1 MNAHKTWF
9 SAAELADMKLA
20 GIPASKKGVI
30 DFASRVGWQSRK
42 REGRGGGMEYQPPK
56 AILQLINHKTMTA
69 MISTNSANAA
79 INPSQTPNSHKIINR
94 TIGAPTITIGG
105 LTRHV
110 KTEQDLTHKDRAS
123 RDAALILCRA
133 VEEVM
138 SVAGCSASRA
148 INELASRIMSGVA
161 HSELVDAANASY
173 TKPRAHGQTQ
183 AALVSR
189 LQKMHAAYRQG
200 TIAGNGG
207 LYLVPS
213 RRQKEQYAPY
223 LIQAFLSHY
232 CRPNRPPVMEAWK
245 LSAPWFAQHG
255 FDRPSVDTFYR
266 IEKTLPVTVKYRG
279 RVTGSA
285 WRSIMP
291 YVKRDVSMFKANDI
305 WVGDGHSFKA
315 KVQNA
320 VHGRPYVPEITFIRD
335 WVSRRIVGWSI
346 DLAESCIAVSA
357 ALSHAM
363 LMTKARPLV
372 YYSDNG
378 SGQTAKQLD
387 HPVTGTLA
395 NLGIAHETGIPG
407 NPQGRGIIER
417 LWADTLIPLARSY
430 PTYQGKGGDSESIRK
445 MLVDLNRKA
454 PKTLLPSFKQLV
466 ADVEA
471 VVNEYNNRPHGAL
484 GKQTPN
490 EVYAQKL
497 DQDSLEIGLTESEL
511 ATLWMPMQERTPAR
525 GLITL
530 FNNEYAMPQLLNML
544 AEGEKVHV
552 RFDIHNA
559 DKVWIFKLDGRYL
572 GEAIWDGHKRAAF
585 PEARIDQLK
594 EARVERFV
602 AKAEREIKQKREEL
616 GQVIEGEK
624 LTQFVFPDAPEPV
637 KLKAF
642 VFPDAPS
649 KAAPTMADTRTI
661 LRLLEEKKQRDDDA
675 KNEKAA

>member
-1 MNAHKTWF
+1 MNQAKLWF
-9 SAAELADMKLA
+9 SAVELAAMKL
-20 GIPASKKGVI
+20 
-30 DFASRVGWQSRK
+30 VGMPTTERNLREKANREGWLSRK

-56 AILQLINHKTMTA
+56 AISQQIQHKTMTA
-69 MISTNSANAA
+69 MISSSVMANSSQA
-79 INPSQTPNSHKIINR
+79 IHSHKVINR

-110 KTEQDLTHKDRAS
+110 KTEHDLTHKDRAS

-138 SVAGCSASRA
+138 AATGCFASRA

-173 TKPRAHGQTQ
+173 SKPRAHGQTQ

-189 LQKMHAAYRQG
+189 LQKMYAAYKQG

-223 LIQAFLSHY
+223 LIQGFLSHY
-232 CRPNRPPVMEAWK
+232 CLPSRPPVTEAWK
-245 LSAPWFAQHG
+245 LSAPWFTQHG
-255 FDRPSVDTFYR
+255 FERPSVDTFYR
-266 IEKTLPVTVKYRG
+266 IEKMLPVTVKYRG

-291 YVKRDVSMFKANDI
+291 YVKRDVSMFSANDI

-315 KVQNA
+315 KVQSA
-320 VHGRPYVPEITFIRD
+320 VHGRPYIPEVTLIRD

-346 DLAESCIAVSA
+346 DTAESCIAVSA
-357 ALSHAM
+357 ALKNAM
-363 LMTKARPLV
+363 QTTGARPLV

-430 PTYQGKGGDSESIRK
+430 PTFQGKGGDAESIRQ

-454 PKTLLPSFKQLV
+454 PKTLLPSFRQLV
-466 ADVEA
+466 DDVEA
-471 VVNEYNNRPHGAL
+471 VVNDYNNHPHGAL
-484 GKQTPN
+484 NNKTPN
-490 EVYAQKL
+490 VMYAEKL
-497 DQDSLEIGLTESEL
+497 DPNSLDIGITENEL
-511 ATLWMPMQERTPAR
+511 ANLWMPWQERTPAR
-525 GLITL
+525 GLINL

-559 DKVWIFKLDGRYL
+559 DKVWVYKLDGRYC
-572 GEAIWDGHKRAAF
+572 GEAIWDGHKRDAF
-585 PEARIDQLK
+585 PQARIDQLK
-594 EARVERFV
+594 EARVERFID
-602 AKAEREIKQKREEL
+602 KKEREINQKREEL
-616 GQVIEGEK
+616 GQVVEHSH
-624 LTQFVFPDAPEPV
+624 LTKFVFPDAPAAPV
-637 KLKAF
+637 LQSF
-642 VFPDAPS
+642 VFPDEPK
-649 KAAPTMADTRTI
+649 KAEKTMEDTR
-661 LRLLEEKKQRDDDA
+661 RMFREMEEKNRLDNLL